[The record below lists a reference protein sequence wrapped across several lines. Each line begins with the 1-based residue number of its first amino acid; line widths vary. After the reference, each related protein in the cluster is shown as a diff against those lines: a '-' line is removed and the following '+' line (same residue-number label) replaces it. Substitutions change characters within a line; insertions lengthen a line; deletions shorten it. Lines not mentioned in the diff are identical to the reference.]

1 MRINANQ
8 LIPII
13 FPPGAGGHFFF
24 NLLTIHPDVM
34 PMGKDQCMKKLFE
47 DENLDDSVARIKLTV
62 PKDHSMWQDIE
73 SHDYYIAPPR
83 FDDPNDSANW
93 IVEDDSITTE
103 GDDYFL
109 NKVNKYWYRYGVV
122 VHNVEQF
129 PLLHKIKKQIGFD
142 RFTKHVENSTN
153 KIKNVTYDYS
163 TWDIERDN
171 HNLLIIDSDEFYYD
185 WDKAGPWI
193 QFSFEFL
200 NLKITKEGMD
210 AIKQL
215 WHHYLSVHSID

>member
-8 LIPII
+8 LFPII

-47 DENLDDSVARIKLTV
+47 DKNLDDSVARFKLTV

-129 PLLHKIKKQIGFD
+129 PLLHKIKKQIMTNVSPRHVPAKIITITD
-142 RFTKHVENSTN
+142 IPRTKNGKIVELAVKNIIDGN
-153 KIKNVTYDYS
+153 EIKNKEALLNPEVL
-163 TWDIERDN
+163 ELFK
-171 HNLLIIDSDEFYYD
+171 NLE
-185 WDKAGPWI
+185 
-193 QFSFEFL
+193 EL
-200 NLKITKEGMD
+200 N
-210 AIKQL
+210 
-215 WHHYLSVHSID
+215 Y